1 MGSGC
6 AGRNFADLYWRCG
19 LRDGHAVD
27 RYWEDVMDK
36 ARFIEQFTTQFLATW
51 AAEQYRLHGA
61 ESDDWLKN
69 PPLEV
74 AQISAR

>member
-1 MGSGC
+1 
-6 AGRNFADLYWRCG
+6 
-19 LRDGHAVD
+19 
-27 RYWEDVMDK
+27 MDK